1 MLQGKHYR
9 FTIPDTSAWQALKS
23 ASRRAESWALSLAD
37 ALPPYYVTEGILESK
52 RIDDSGGYTL
62 LINGSQISVDHA
74 TYHILDIGERLR
86 VRYTRSA
93 RAINIDRYTSPNGH
107 R

>member
-9 FTIPDTSAWQALKS
+9 FTIPDTGARQALKS

-37 ALPPYYVTEGILESK
+37 ALPPYYTTEGILESK
-52 RIDDSGGYTL
+52 RVDASGGYTL
-62 LINGSQISVDHA
+62 RINGAHISVDHA
-74 TYHILDIGERLR
+74 TYHILNIGERVR
-86 VRYTRSA
+86 ARYTRNA
-93 RAINIDRYTSPNGH
+93 RAINIDRYTSANGH